1 MSERSRSVDIFL
13 QIAQLA
19 GGVASNPTGK
29 NFLMQQPGDIPWT
42 TRRFGENMS
51 VISELR
57 MQPARTT
64 VRSWNPGINTRL
76 GITVLVSFT
85 LLVGANLATPLY
97 PQLQQDLALGA
108 MGTTIAFASYV
119 CSLMFFLYI
128 VGHWSDHIGRR
139 AALVLAIIV
148 SLVGTISFGS
158 ASSLWE
164 LCLGRGLQGA
174 GVALATGASA
184 AALRELLPH
193 KPEWAS
199 RFTLLASSG
208 GVAFGPVLGG
218 VLALLPGGRNTVF
231 TVQAILLL
239 ATLIPLVAL
248 KARPAI
254 AMAER
259 GDRHRALAPRR
270 LGIPAE
276 ARAKFWMG
284 ALVGFLSFA
293 VFGFALSLAP
303 GYFAQVF
310 DLELLPVIGLI
321 AGLPLGVSALSQV
334 VIRGGKYLLPVG
346 LVILAASTIGLVIA
360 AELGSLWSAIA
371 ALALIGLGQGMAFRT
386 AFSGAVNAVSASLH
400 AQTVSTIYL
409 VTYLGSAL
417 PVIALGWAVG
427 VYGQE
432 LSILVF
438 SILCALLAL
447 VLTCWSIT
455 SLVRERKISA

>member
-1 MSERSRSVDIFL
+1 
-13 QIAQLA
+13 
-19 GGVASNPTGK
+19 
-29 NFLMQQPGDIPWT
+29 
-42 TRRFGENMS
+42 MS

-57 MQPARTT
+57 MQPARLRPLT
-64 VRSWNPGINTRL
+64 WNPGTTTRL
-76 GITVLVSFT
+76 SITVLVSFT

-97 PQLQQDLALGA
+97 PQLQADLSLGA

-119 CSLMFFLYI
+119 CSLMFFLSI

-139 AALVLAIIV
+139 AALVLAIII
-148 SLVGTISFGS
+148 SLVGTLSFGA
-158 ASSLWE
+158 ASNLWE

-208 GVAFGPVLGG
+208 GVAFGPLLGG
-218 VLALLPGGRNTVF
+218 VLALLPGGRTTVF
-231 TVQAILLL
+231 TVQAVLLL
-239 ATLIPLVAL
+239 VTLIPLVAL
-248 KARPAI
+248 QARPAI

-259 GDRHRALAPRR
+259 GQRHRALAPRR
-270 LGIPAE
+270 LGIPRE

-293 VFGFALSLAP
+293 VFGFTLSLAP

-310 DLELLPVIGLI
+310 ELTSLPMIGLV
-321 AGLPLGVSALSQV
+321 AGLPLGISALSQV
-334 VIRGGKYLLPVG
+334 VIRGGQRLLPLG
-346 LVILAASTIGLVIA
+346 LMLLAASTIGLVVA
-360 AELGSLWSAIA
+360 AELGSLWLAML
-371 ALALIGLGQGMAFRT
+371 ALALIGLGQGIAFRT
-386 AFSGAVNAVSASLH
+386 AFSGAVNAVAASWH

-417 PVIALGWAVG
+417 PVIVLGWAVG

-438 SILCALLAL
+438 SVLCALLAL
-447 VLTCWSIT
+447 LLTGWSVA
-455 SLVRERKISA
+455 SLAKDRAARA

>member
-1 MSERSRSVDIFL
+1 
-13 QIAQLA
+13 
-19 GGVASNPTGK
+19 
-29 NFLMQQPGDIPWT
+29 
-42 TRRFGENMS
+42 MS

-57 MQPARTT
+57 MQPARTRPLT
-64 VRSWNPGINTRL
+64 WNPGTTTRL
-76 GITVLVSFT
+76 SITVLVSFT

-97 PQLQQDLALGA
+97 PQLQAELSLGA

-119 CSLMFFLYI
+119 CSLMFFLSI

-139 AALVLAIIV
+139 AALVLAIII
-148 SLVGTISFGS
+148 SLVGTLSFGA
-158 ASSLWE
+158 ASTLWE

-208 GVAFGPVLGG
+208 GVAFGPLLGG
-218 VLALLPGGRNTVF
+218 VLALLPGGRTTVF
-231 TVQAILLL
+231 TVQAVLLL

-248 KARPAI
+248 QARPAI

-259 GDRHRALAPRR
+259 GQRHRALAPRR
-270 LGIPAE
+270 LGIPRE
-276 ARAKFWMG
+276 ARTKFWMG

-310 DLELLPVIGLI
+310 ELTSLPMIGLV
-321 AGLPLGVSALSQV
+321 AGLPLGISALSQV
-334 VIRGGKYLLPVG
+334 VIRGGQRLLPLG
-346 LVILAASTIGLVIA
+346 LLLLAASTIGLVVA
-360 AELGSLWSAIA
+360 AELGSLWLAML
-371 ALALIGLGQGMAFRT
+371 ALALIGLGQGIAFRT

-417 PVIALGWAVG
+417 PVIVLGWAVG

-438 SILCALLAL
+438 SVLCALLAL
-447 VLTCWSIT
+447 LLTGWSVA
-455 SLVRERKISA
+455 SLAKDRTARA

>member
-1 MSERSRSVDIFL
+1 
-13 QIAQLA
+13 
-19 GGVASNPTGK
+19 
-29 NFLMQQPGDIPWT
+29 
-42 TRRFGENMS
+42 MS

-57 MQPARTT
+57 MQPARTRPLT
-64 VRSWNPGINTRL
+64 WNPGITTRL
-76 GITVLVSFT
+76 SITVLVSFT

-97 PQLQQDLALGA
+97 PQLQAELSLDA

-139 AALVLAIIV
+139 AALVLAIII
-148 SLVGTISFGS
+148 SLVGTLSFGD

-164 LCLGRGLQGA
+164 LCIGRGLQGA

-208 GVAFGPVLGG
+208 GVAFGPLLGG
-218 VLALLPGGRNTVF
+218 VLALLPGGRATVF
-231 TVQAILLL
+231 TVQAVLLL

-259 GDRHRALAPRR
+259 GKRHRALAPRR
-270 LGIPAE
+270 LGIPSD
-276 ARAKFWMG
+276 ARSKFWMG

-310 DLELLPVIGLI
+310 GLTSLPMIGLV
-321 AGLPLGVSALSQV
+321 AGLPLGISALSQV
-334 VIRGGKYLLPVG
+334 VIRGGQRLLPVG
-346 LVILAASTIGLVIA
+346 LVMLAASTIGLVVA
-360 AELGSLWSAIA
+360 AEAGSLWLAIL
-371 ALALIGLGQGMAFRT
+371 ALALIGLGQGIAFRT

-432 LSILVF
+432 LSILIF

-447 VLTCWSIT
+447 LLTGWSVA
-455 SLVRERKISA
+455 SLVKDRNSRA

>member
-1 MSERSRSVDIFL
+1 
-13 QIAQLA
+13 
-19 GGVASNPTGK
+19 
-29 NFLMQQPGDIPWT
+29 
-42 TRRFGENMS
+42 MS

-57 MQPARTT
+57 MQPARTRPLT
-64 VRSWNPGINTRL
+64 WNPGTTTRL
-76 GITVLVSFT
+76 SITVLVSFT

-97 PQLQQDLALGA
+97 PQLQAELSLGA

-119 CSLMFFLYI
+119 CSLMFFLSI

-148 SLVGTISFGS
+148 SLVGTLSFGA
-158 ASSLWE
+158 ASTLWE

-208 GVAFGPVLGG
+208 GVAFGPLLGG
-218 VLALLPGGRNTVF
+218 VLALLPGGRTTVF
-231 TVQAILLL
+231 TVQAVLLL

-248 KARPAI
+248 QARPAI

-259 GDRHRALAPRR
+259 GQRHRALAPRR
-270 LGIPAE
+270 LGIPRE

-310 DLELLPVIGLI
+310 ELTSLPVIGLV
-321 AGLPLGVSALSQV
+321 AGLPLGISALSQV
-334 VIRGGKYLLPVG
+334 VIRGGQRLLPLG
-346 LVILAASTIGLVIA
+346 LVVLAASTIGLVVA
-360 AELGSLWSAIA
+360 AELGSLWLAML
-371 ALALIGLGQGMAFRT
+371 ALALIGLGQGIAFRT

-438 SILCALLAL
+438 GVLCALLAL
-447 VLTCWSIT
+447 LLTGWSVA
-455 SLVRERKISA
+455 SLAKDRTARA